1 MDGSIQEQLDPKK
14 SNLLTSKGSTFP
26 HVPQIVLQ
34 CGLSNSIIL
43 MYVQEVG
50 VSRNVQILQFNYRHS
65 GLRQFLV
72 FQIACESTSAS

>member
-26 HVPQIVLQ
+26 HDPQIVLQ

-50 VSRNVQILQFNYRHS
+50 VS
-65 GLRQFLV
+65 
-72 FQIACESTSAS
+72 